1 MPVTVVR
8 HNEWNRVA
16 RAGEPRGPAPAVSVV
31 IPCFDAPGA
40 LALTMAGLERQDWPR
55 DRLEVVIVDD
65 GSEPPLE
72 LPEETSLALR
82 LVRRQGREFSLAAA
96 RNAGARVAVGAVLVF
111 LDADMIAEAGLVTAH
126 AGWQRALPGALTLG
140 FRACVSVAGID
151 ADTVRNRPDT
161 VRALLGGRA
170 FDPPW
175 QERLMAVT
183 GDLTA
188 RREDLF
194 RATAGNNLGISRALF
209 EEVGGFDESFD
220 RYGGEDIEFAW
231 RVQVRGGVLVPVREA
246 LAWHQGRWREGRR
259 AKRRDLER
267 QRATLADRIAVPG
280 FRRAFPGRRFAVP
293 RHAVTLAAGGE
304 PPPRIARAARQVL
317 ADVAGDAAVRIDV
330 PPDTTAGA
338 IAAVQRALPP
348 DPRLAIAG
356 ARSALD
362 AQPHAPLHLA
372 LPAAA
377 IRPGILRA
385 LTAALGNRAAVE
397 VRLGDGARATAAW
410 AWALHRA
417 RRTGV
422 AVREVGDTATV
433 DLKTP
438 GPLGRLAAL
447 AAARAGRLLAAACAL
462 PGPAGRGCA
471 DLARVLDEAR
481 HVRCAR
487 DAGRFL
493 RWLRAGAMWRL
504 RRGR

>member
-1 MPVTVVR
+1 MSVTGVR
-8 HNEWNRVA
+8 HNEWTTA
-16 RAGEPRGPAPAVSVV
+16 PPPGGTGGPAPTVSVV

-40 LALTMAGLERQDWPR
+40 LELTLAGLERQDWPR

-72 LPEETSLALR
+72 LPTETPLALR
-82 LVRRQGREFSLAAA
+82 LVRREGRGFSLAAA
-96 RNAGARVAVGAVLVF
+96 RNAGARAATSAVLVF

-126 AGWQRALPGALTLG
+126 AVWQRAVPDPLTLG

-151 ADTVRNRPDT
+151 AGAVRNRPHT
-161 VRALLGGRA
+161 VRALLAGRT

-175 QERLMAVT
+175 QERLMALT

-194 RATAGNNLGISRALF
+194 RAAAGNNLGISRALF
-209 EEVGGFDESFD
+209 EEAGGFDESFD

-231 RVQVRGGVLVPVREA
+231 RVQVRGGVLVPVRQA
-246 LAWHQGRWREGRR
+246 LAWHQGRWRERR
-259 AKRRDLER
+259 HAKRCDLER

-293 RHAVTLAAGGE
+293 RYAVTLRAGRE
-304 PPPRIARAARQVL
+304 TPQRIARAARQAL
-317 ADVAGDAAVRIDV
+317 ADVAGDAAVRIEV
-330 PPDTTAGA
+330 PPGA
-338 IAAVQRALPP
+338 TPGAVAEVERALGP
-348 DPRLAIAG
+348 DTRFGIG
-356 ARSALD
+356 CARGALD
-362 AQPHAPLHLA
+362 ALPLSPLHLA

-377 IRPGILRA
+377 IRPGIVRA
-385 LTAALGNRAAVE
+385 LTAALGDRAAVE
-397 VRLGDGARATAAW
+397 VRLGNGARATAAC

-417 RRTGV
+417 RRTAV
-422 AVREVGDTATV
+422 AVAEVGDTATI
-433 DLKTP
+433 DLAAP

-447 AAARAGRLLAAACAL
+447 AAASADRLLAAACAL
-462 PGPAGRGCA
+462 PGPAGHACA
-471 DLARVLDEAR
+471 DIARVLDEAR
-481 HVRCAR
+481 HVRGAR

-493 RWLRAGAMWRL
+493 RWLWGGAVWRL